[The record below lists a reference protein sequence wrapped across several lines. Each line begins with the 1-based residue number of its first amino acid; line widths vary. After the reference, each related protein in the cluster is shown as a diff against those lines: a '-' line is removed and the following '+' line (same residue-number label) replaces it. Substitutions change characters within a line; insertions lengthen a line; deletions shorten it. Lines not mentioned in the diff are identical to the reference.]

1 VTPLVLCRFAHFI
14 AALPA
19 FGASSYLWLYAPTNL
34 RHALSPAIGR
44 LLAVLSVIA
53 LITAVLWL
61 ALEAASMADDWSAA
75 TDPGAI
81 AAVLTDTSFGRAW
94 IVRLALSAALVA
106 VALTMR
112 GHWATKSILSALLL
126 ASLALAGH
134 AAMQTGVEGLLHR
147 CNDALHLLSAGAW
160 LGGLVVFLLCLGEY
174 PDNKL
179 GAEAGQAM
187 MRFSLFGH
195 FVVATIVATG
205 IVNIGLISGR
215 PPWPPTTPYRAL
227 LDAKIVVV
235 AIMILLAIY
244 NRYWLVPRL
253 KQRTDAL
260 AVLRLTSAIEVAL
273 GTVVVA
279 LVSVFAL
286 LDPA

>member
-1 VTPLVLCRFAHFI
+1 MTPLVLCRFAHFI

-19 FGASSYLWLYAPTNL
+19 FGASAYLWLYAPANL

-44 LLAVLSVIA
+44 LLAALSVVA
-53 LITAVLWL
+53 LVTAVLWL
-61 ALEAASMADDWSAA
+61 ALEAASMADDWSDA

-94 IVRLALSAALVA
+94 IARLLLAAALVA

-112 GHWATKSILSALLL
+112 GHWATKSILSGLLL
-126 ASLALAGH
+126 ASLALVGH
-134 AAMQTGVEGLLHR
+134 AAMQAGAEGLLHR
-147 CNDALHLLSAGAW
+147 CNDALHLLAAGAW
-160 LGGLVVFLLCLGEY
+160 LGGLVVFVLCLAEY
-174 PDNKL
+174 ADAKL
-179 GAEAGQAM
+179 GAEAGKAM

-205 IVNIGLISGR
+205 AVNIALISGH
-215 PPWPPTTPYRAL
+215 PPWPPTTPYRLL
-227 LDAKIVVV
+227 LDAKIAVV
-235 AIMILLAIY
+235 AIMILLAVY

-253 KQRTDAL
+253 KRRADAL
-260 AVLRLTSAIEVAL
+260 VTLSLTSTVEVAL
-273 GTVVVA
+273 GTVVLA